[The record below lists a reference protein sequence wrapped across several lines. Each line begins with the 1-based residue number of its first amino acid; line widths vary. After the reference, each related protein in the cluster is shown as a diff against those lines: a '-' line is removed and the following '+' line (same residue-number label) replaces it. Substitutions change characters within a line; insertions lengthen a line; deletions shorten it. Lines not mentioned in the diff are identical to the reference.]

1 MWRPDLSE
9 FKRTRRSTW
18 ILLLLFAGVF
28 VLYLW
33 VRPAP
38 TTAPSQNTGNQHAT
52 QRTTAPSRP
61 RTHSPTPSHSKRA
74 TQPATTT
81 APSPTRSRTTPASTA
96 HTSHG
101 STVTTPAPTP
111 DAGTTL
117 TGSPSPTNSVSTS
130 P

>member
-38 TTAPSQNTGNQHAT
+38 TATPSQNTGNQHAT
-52 QRTTAPSRP
+52 QRTTTPLRP
-61 RTHSPTPSHSKRA
+61 RTHSPAPSPSKRA
-74 TQPATTT
+74 TQPA
-81 APSPTRSRTTPASTA
+81 ASPTRSRIAPTSTT
-96 HTSHG
+96 HTSQA

-117 TGSPSPTNSVSTS
+117 TGSASPTSSANTS